1 MGVSFLASLPP
12 SAFLPE
18 EAFFLVPSDAAMPLK
33 EPYPFPEVLSIMP
46 RVGRAAGILA
56 AGAGE
61 RELTAAVAASRAEM
75 TWDGN
80 PHARAFQSRGSCFC
94 VQLAAL
100 KKQDSSELGLCLGE
114 KKYQLNI
121 IMREAWI

>member
-1 MGVSFLASLPP
+1 
-12 SAFLPE
+12 
-18 EAFFLVPSDAAMPLK
+18 MPLK

-46 RVGRAAGILA
+46 RVGGAAGILA
-56 AGAGE
+56 AGAGK
-61 RELTAAVAASRAEM
+61 RQLTAAVAASRAEM
-75 TWDGN
+75 TRDGN
-80 PHARAFQSRGSCFC
+80 PRARAFQSRGSCFC

-121 IMREAWI
+121 IMREAWT

>member
-75 TWDGN
+75 T
-80 PHARAFQSRGSCFC
+80 
-94 VQLAAL
+94 
-100 KKQDSSELGLCLGE
+100 
-114 KKYQLNI
+114 
-121 IMREAWI
+121 

>member
-1 MGVSFLASLPP
+1 MLPCCVASFLTGTQTGTDLRPGGWG
-12 SAFLPE
+12 
-18 EAFFLVPSDAAMPLK
+18 PLL
-33 EPYPFPEVLSIMP
+33 Y
-46 RVGRAAGILA
+46 AGILA

-61 RELTAAVAASRAEM
+61 RQLTAAVAASRAEM
-75 TWDGN
+75 TRDGN

-121 IMREAWI
+121 IMREA